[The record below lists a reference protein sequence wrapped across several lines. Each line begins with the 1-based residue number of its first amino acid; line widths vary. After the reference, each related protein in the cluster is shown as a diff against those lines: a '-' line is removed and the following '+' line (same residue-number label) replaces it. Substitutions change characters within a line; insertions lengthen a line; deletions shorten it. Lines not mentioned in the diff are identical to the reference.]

1 MFFRLL
7 PFGVRNNAK
16 RLSVRTDQIL
26 ALLRF
31 KQNYCEYCNDCR
43 NQESPFEIIRI
54 TRLTEVAAN
63 QRGKERTHIYTHIE
77 YSISRVQT
85 SVSRFIKLSDQ

>member
-7 PFGVRNNAK
+7 PFSVRNNTEW
-16 RLSVRTDQIL
+16 LSVRTDQVL

-31 KQNYCEYCNDCR
+31 EQNYREYCNDCC

-54 TRLTEVAAN
+54 TRLTEVTAN
-63 QRGKERTHIYTHIE
+63 QRGGTEN
-77 YSISRVQT
+77 
-85 SVSRFIKLSDQ
+85 